1 MGCQNV
7 SALSISKALPI
18 KPSQADEV
26 ALVHQITDLK
36 RLFDDTFASDFN
48 TRLVKGDDE
57 PIYLPANTGEGK
69 LPAQPFAQVVFA
81 HGFYASALHEIA
93 HWCLAGE
100 QRRTQVDYGYWYC
113 PDGRT
118 AEEQQKFQSVE
129 IKPQAI
135 EWALSLAAGFRFQV
149 SCDNLSG
156 DEFGQQPDRLAFE
169 KQILDQIKVYLDN
182 GYPPRAQLFIE
193 CLAAF
198 YNQSPYDELKRLV
211 T

>member
-1 MGCQNV
+1 MSV
-7 SALSISKALPI
+7 HSISKAVPI
-18 KPSQADEV
+18 KSSQADDV

-48 TRLVKGDDE
+48 TRLIKGDDE

-198 YNQSPYDELKRLV
+198 YNQSPFDELKRLV